1 MVENRCLGKKEERKK
16 EDKYRDISD
25 ILNLRIFGTDLQEL
39 IKNWVGDIDIKTLIE
54 KPEEIER
61 LRARIEE
68 QRSKL
73 QETQRQLRE
82 KYGDAIRIDYDIRI
96 GSLLGR
102 PQDLRI
108 GGGEFFNRLDQLAKE
123 RARRALPVKK
133 FEVPSEEEIREPF
146 IEVFDENEHLEV
158 LVELPGVEEK
168 NIQVNISENRIAI
181 SAADKNR
188 KYQGETTLPT
198 NVEASPQQK
207 IYTNGVLKIKLKKK

>member
-1 MVENRCLGKKEERKK
+1 MGKKEERKK
-16 EDKYRDISD
+16 EDKYRDIFD
-25 ILNLRIFGTDLQEL
+25 ILNLRILGIDFGEL
-39 IKNWVGDIDIKTLIE
+39 IENWVGDIDIKTLIE
-54 KPEEIER
+54 KPEEIEK
-61 LRARIEE
+61 LRAKIEE
-68 QRSKL
+68 QRAKL
-73 QETQRQLRE
+73 QETQRWLRE

-133 FEVPSEEEIREPF
+133 FEVPSGEEIREPF

-158 LVELPGVEEK
+158 LAELPGVEEE
-168 NIQVNISENRIAI
+168 NIQVNISENKITI
-181 SAADKNR
+181 SAANENR

-198 NVEASPQQK
+198 NVEALPLQK
-207 IYTNGVLKIKLKKK
+207 TYTNGVLKIKLKKK

>member
-1 MVENRCLGKKEERKK
+1 MGKKEERKK
-16 EDKYRDISD
+16 EDTYRDIFD
-25 ILNLRIFGTDLQEL
+25 VLNLRILGIDFGEL

-54 KPEEIER
+54 KPEEIEK
-61 LRARIEE
+61 LRAKIEE
-68 QRSKL
+68 QRAKL
-73 QETQRQLRE
+73 QETQRRLRE

-133 FEVPSEEEIREPF
+133 FEVPSGEEIREPL

-158 LVELPGVEEK
+158 LAELPGVEEK
-168 NIQVNISENRIAI
+168 NIQVHVGENKITI
-181 SAADKNR
+181 SAANKDR
-188 KYQGETTLPT
+188 RYQGETPLPT

-207 IYTNGVLKIKLKKK
+207 TYTNGVLKIKLKKK